1 MMRSIVAWSLAILL
15 IACSDDSQRVE
26 PPLVVY
32 ASEDDPVNL
41 LPLFAEFTSDTGI
54 PIEPVWGESS
64 ANTDA
69 LVAKQGKPADLL
81 ITANVADIVRAAD
94 EGALRPISSG
104 SLATVRTEFKDPD
117 KLWVALQARVAT
129 VVVSPGSVA
138 PADDDYE
145 ALAQDAYRGK
155 LCLSSSAN
163 SLNQSLIAWL
173 IEDLERKPAERV
185 VRGWVQ
191 NLAAPPYASETDLVG
206 ALESGACK
214 FGIVSSSA
222 NTRGMTTIALSPS
235 YFDVSA
241 VGVGRHAQ
249 NPELA
254 QRLVD
259 WLIVNHPVPDSAE
272 GNGKSV
278 AIAGWRNKDA
288 QLLAERAGYN

>member
-1 MMRSIVAWSLAILL
+1 MRLIIVWLVSVLL
-15 IACSDDSQRVE
+15 MACSDDGQHVE

-32 ASEDDPVNL
+32 ASEDDPVSL
-41 LPLFAEFTSDTGI
+41 LPLFEEFTSDTGI

-69 LVAKQGKPADLL
+69 LIAKQGKPADLL
-81 ITANVADIVRAAD
+81 IAASVADIVRAAD

-104 SLATVRTEFKDPD
+104 SLAAVRTAFKDPD
-117 KLWVALQARVAT
+117 KLWVALQARRVTVA
-129 VVVSPGSVA
+129 VSPGSDA
-138 PADDDYE
+138 PADGDYE

-155 LCLSSSAN
+155 LCLSSIAN

-173 IEDLERKPAERV
+173 IEDLELKPAERV
-185 VRGWVQ
+185 VRGWVR
-191 NLAAPPYASETDLVG
+191 NLAAPPFATEADLVE
-206 ALESGACK
+206 ALESGTCK

-222 NTRGMTTIALSPS
+222 NITGMTTMGPLPS

-241 VGVGRHAQ
+241 IGVGRHAP

-254 QRLVD
+254 QQLID
-259 WLIVNHPVPDSAE
+259 WLIVNHPLPDSAD

-278 AIAGWRNKDA
+278 AIAGWRNNDA
-288 QLLAERAGYN
+288 RLLAERAGYN